1 MKSIIIILSLFFT
14 LVAQSQN
21 HTFRTTEEGKNVVS
35 QARMAEIFEQ
45 VKTPYKYGLVLAPTS
60 NNYKI
65 DCPTV
70 FQKEGKWF
78 MTYVLYN
85 GSTGTDGRGY
95 ETWIAESNDL
105 LQWKTIGKILS
116 FRDGYWDQ
124 SQRGGFPALPDNT
137 WDGNYELQPFK
148 GKYWMTYIGG
158 ENSGYE
164 KGPLNV
170 GLAWTSKKNLGKA
183 LEWESA
189 QKPILSIK
197 DNDAQWFENL
207 TQYKST
213 IYWDK
218 KKTLGAPFVMFYN
231 AGGKHPETGLKGER
245 IGIALSKDM
254 KNWKR
259 YDGNPVFGHEIQGM
273 ITGDVQIVQFGELY
287 VMFYFSAFNTNKPY
301 KAYNTFACSYDL
313 IHWNDWQGDDLI
325 IPSKPFDNLFAHKSY
340 VVKHNGVVYHFY
352 CAVNKNDQRGI
363 AVATS
368 KPLGR
373 SQVRFPEPEVKNRR
387 TIVNLNND
395 WKTWMGKDTLKVNIP
410 HNWDDYY
417 GYRQLTHG
425 NLHGIATYSKTFTAP
440 DAGENKQFFLRFEG
454 VGTYATVTLN
464 GKKFKRFPSGRTTTT
479 IDVTNVI
486 KPGQTNNLT
495 VEAEHPEMIADMP
508 WVCGGCSSEWGF
520 SEGSQ
525 PLGIFRPVV
534 LEITDKVRIVP
545 FGVHVWHNDYAD
557 TVFIETEIK
566 NYSDKKVEIELVN
579 KLNNDDGIGVFRL
592 AEKVILQPNETKII
606 RQLSTIKNPTRW
618 SIEKP
623 YLYQLATMIKRGENV
638 TTDEIS
644 TPFGIRTISWPV
656 KRNDN
661 DGRFF
666 LNGKPV
672 FINGTCEYE
681 HQFGQSHAFSSEQIY
696 ARVKQ
701 IKSAGFNAFRDAH
714 QPHNL
719 YYQRLFD
726 ENGIL
731 FWTQMSAHIWY
742 DTPEFKSNFK
752 TLLRQWVKE
761 RRNSPSIIMWGLQNE
776 SVLPRDFAE
785 ECSEIIREM
794 DPTARNMRVITTCNG
809 GEGTDWNVV
818 QNWSGTYNT
827 GILENY
833 DKELSQKNQLLNGEY
848 GAWRSLGFHTENPKT
863 DLNAPWSESR
873 ACKVMETKI
882 KLAKSVR
889 DSVCGQFQWI
899 YSSHDNP
906 GRRQPDEAHRVI
918 DKVGPFNY
926 KGLVT
931 PWEEPTDMYY
941 LYKANYVSAKTDP
954 MVYIVSHSWP
964 NRFEKRRRA
973 TIDVY
978 SNCDSVK
985 LYNDAVDSVYL
996 GKMKN
1001 NGIGTHFTWEN
1012 RDIRYNVLRAVGYFE
1027 GKAVAEDIIVLN
1039 NLEKAPNFDKF
1050 FYKKNSDKNIL
1061 KATEGYNYLY
1071 RLNCGGEEYKDEF
1084 GQTWMKDDTTYS
1096 RSWAADFKGL
1106 NPYQA
1111 SQRVTYDP
1119 IRGTKDWALFGQF
1132 RFGRHKLHYTFNV
1145 PDGKYRIEFYFTE
1158 PWHGTGGSEKTD
1170 CEGLRIFDVAVNDS
1184 VVIDDLDI
1192 WAESGHDGALKKV
1205 VHVNVKGGKLIIN
1218 FPEVKAGQAL
1228 ISAIAIATEDKSVKV
1243 VYPQQSDWSWET
1255 ADKNT
1260 MDKTPSELL
1269 PADTNLRKSL
1279 IYRAEAAELKGK
1291 FEKLTVRK
1299 KEGVV
1304 LGKGGGTGKSKS
1316 GENENSIQWEINTG
1330 LAQVYA
1336 LRFNYMNM
1344 SGKPIK
1350 ARLQL
1355 LAANGTLL
1363 RDDEITFPE
1372 APEKWKQI
1380 STTTGTYINAGK
1392 YYVRIFGENIQGLSF
1407 ESLEVQ

>member
-1 MKSIIIILSLFFT
+1 
-14 LVAQSQN
+14 
-21 HTFRTTEEGKNVVS
+21 
-35 QARMAEIFEQ
+35 
-45 VKTPYKYGLVLAPTS
+45 
-60 NNYKI
+60 
-65 DCPTV
+65 
-70 FQKEGKWF
+70 
-78 MTYVLYN
+78 
-85 GSTGTDGRGY
+85 
-95 ETWIAESNDL
+95 
-105 LQWKTIGKILS
+105 
-116 FRDGYWDQ
+116 
-124 SQRGGFPALPDNT
+124 
-137 WDGNYELQPFK
+137 
-148 GKYWMTYIGG
+148 
-158 ENSGYE
+158 
-164 KGPLNV
+164 
-170 GLAWTSKKNLGKA
+170 
-183 LEWESA
+183 
-189 QKPILSIK
+189 
-197 DNDAQWFENL
+197 
-207 TQYKST
+207 
-213 IYWDK
+213 
-218 KKTLGAPFVMFYN
+218 
-231 AGGKHPETGLKGER
+231 
-245 IGIALSKDM
+245 
-254 KNWKR
+254 
-259 YDGNPVFGHEIQGM
+259 
-273 ITGDVQIVQFGELY
+273 
-287 VMFYFSAFNTNKPY
+287 
-301 KAYNTFACSYDL
+301 
-313 IHWNDWQGDDLI
+313 
-325 IPSKPFDNLFAHKSY
+325 
-340 VVKHNGVVYHFY
+340 
-352 CAVNKNDQRGI
+352 
-363 AVATS
+363 
-368 KPLGR
+368 
-373 SQVRFPEPEVKNRR
+373 
-387 TIVNLNND
+387 
-395 WKTWMGKDTLKVNIP
+395 
-410 HNWDDYY
+410 
-417 GYRQLTHG
+417 
-425 NLHGIATYSKTFTAP
+425 
-440 DAGENKQFFLRFEG
+440 
-454 VGTYATVTLN
+454 
-464 GKKFKRFPSGRTTTT
+464 
-479 IDVTNVI
+479 
-486 KPGQTNNLT
+486 
-495 VEAEHPEMIADMP
+495 
-508 WVCGGCSSEWGF
+508 
-520 SEGSQ
+520 
-525 PLGIFRPVV
+525 
-534 LEITDKVRIVP
+534 
-545 FGVHVWHNDYAD
+545 
-557 TVFIETEIK
+557 
-566 NYSDKKVEIELVN
+566 
-579 KLNNDDGIGVFRL
+579 
-592 AEKVILQPNETKII
+592 
-606 RQLSTIKNPTRW
+606 
-618 SIEKP
+618 
-623 YLYQLATMIKRGENV
+623 
-638 TTDEIS
+638 
-644 TPFGIRTISWPV
+644 
-656 KRNDN
+656 
-661 DGRFF
+661 
-666 LNGKPV
+666 
-672 FINGTCEYE
+672 
-681 HQFGQSHAFSSEQIY
+681 
-696 ARVKQ
+696 VKQ
-701 IKSAGFNAFRDAH
+701 IKSVGFNAFRDAH

-719 YYQRLFD
+719 DYQRLFD

-731 FWTQMSAHIWY
+731 FWTQMSAHVWY
-742 DTPEFKSNFK
+742 DTPEFRNNFK

-761 RRNSPSIIMWGLQNE
+761 RRNSPSVIIWGLQNE

-906 GRRQPDEAHRVI
+906 GRRQPDEAYRVI

-954 MVYIVSHSWP
+954 MVYIVSHTWP

-973 TIDVY
+973 TIEVY

-985 LYNDAVDSVYL
+985 LYNDAVDSVYF
-996 GKMKN
+996 GIKKN

-1096 RSWAADFKGL
+1096 RSWAADFKNF

-1119 IRGTKDWALFGQF
+1119 IRGTKDWALFGHF
-1132 RFGRHKLHYTFNV
+1132 RFGRHKLKYTFNV
-1145 PDGKYRIEFYFTE
+1145 PDGQYRIELFFIE

-1192 WAESGHDGALKKV
+1192 WAESGHDSALKKV
-1205 VHVNVKGGKLIIN
+1205 VYVNVKGGKLIIN
-1218 FPEVKAGQAL
+1218 FPEVRAGQAL
-1228 ISAIAIATEDKSVKV
+1228 ISAIAIATEDKTVKV
-1243 VYPQQSDWSWET
+1243 VYPLQSDWSWDT

-1269 PADTNLRKSL
+1269 PADTNLRKSM
-1279 IYRAEAAELKGK
+1279 IYEAEAAELKGK
-1291 FEKLTVRK
+1291 FEKLTVRR

-1304 LGKGGGTGKSKS
+1304 LGKGTGKGKY